1 MENIRNYV
9 AQTQLSTEVIATVT
23 IKNDCPIKSVL
34 EGWLNLVL
42 RMENSSSVSIGVP
55 FEYKYSYYI
64 VGFAFITEDHSDCPF
79 LTLYKLNNSP
89 IIRSVESLK

>member
-42 RMENSSSVSIGVP
+42 HVENPIAIGIP
-55 FEYKYSYYI
+55 FEYRGSYYI
-64 VGFAFITEDHSDCPF
+64 VGFAFITEDDIDCPF

-89 IIRSVESLK
+89 IIRSVESL